1 MCSGKVL
8 YAKDGDTYILKFIGH
23 IRYTPGASY
32 AISRSLEQ
40 FISTIFERADF
51 LNIIIDMT
59 DAESIDS
66 TNLGL
71 LAKLSIYMQD
81 KFGRKPSIVSHREN
95 INRILHTICFDEE
108 FTIVPDADVQ
118 TEGFD
123 ELPCLRRAE
132 LEEAKMVLDA
142 HRTLIGLSESNE
154 RLFRSVVSVLEEDV
168 ARKQAELE
176 GD

>member
-40 FISTIFERADF
+40 FVATIFERADF
-51 LNIIIDMT
+51 QNIIIDMT
-59 DAESIDS
+59 EAESIDS

-71 LAKLSIYMQD
+71 LAKLSIYMQST
-81 KFGRKPSIVSHREN
+81 FGRKPSIVSNHEN
-95 INRILHTICFDEE
+95 INRILRTICFDEE
-108 FTIVPDADVQ
+108 FVIVPNADISLDNL
-118 TEGFD
+118 G
-123 ELPCLRRAE
+123 ELPSPKRTE

-142 HRTLIGLSESNE
+142 HRTLIGLSEDNE
-154 RLFRSVVSVLEEDV
+154 RMFRSVVTVLEQDV
-168 ARKQAELE
+168 ARKE
-176 GD
+176 GQSGQE